1 MSAKIDSSDAMSDFP
16 GRPFLDGADG
26 SAVVSNAPLLATPYI
41 YRKVSTGLVAA
52 VSLAVIAYIGSSYIS
67 TANLDVVADK
77 AAPKVGRAILNTKAV
92 TPPPVANESHQQ
104 SLVVSEP
111 TIEKRKAVNS
121 KDAQIAALEAK
132 LDAIT
137 NTTNEK
143 LVGIAEKLDSSLTT
157 IMAAKTDK
165 VEPYATA
172 RFETNSDGEILS
184 FTRTDPT
191 SGSKQYFAVVRLVGR
206 DRSPFALAMKD
217 MDSGTLKI
225 VSDFALH
232 ISEANYNSVTT
243 DKGAVSSGEIPTI
256 GVVNKISDGVIWDE
270 KLNQDT
276 PVQTLVNWKEY
287 MK

>member
-1 MSAKIDSSDAMSDFP
+1 MSAKIDSSDAMTDFP

-26 SAVVSNAPLLATPYI
+26 SAVVSNTPLLAKPYI
-41 YRKVSTGLVAA
+41 YRKISAGLLAA
-52 VSLAVIAYIGSSYIS
+52 VSLVVIACIGWNFAT
-67 TANLDVVADK
+67 TADLDVVADK
-77 AAPKVGRAILNTKAV
+77 AAPKVGRAILNPKAV
-92 TPPPVANESHQQ
+92 NPPPVANGSQQES
-104 SLVVSEP
+104 SAVSEP
-111 TIEKRKAVNS
+111 TIEKRKIVDS

-143 LVGIAEKLDSSLTT
+143 LVGIAEKLDRSLTT

-172 RFETNSDGEILS
+172 RFETGSDRKILS
-184 FTRTDPT
+184 FTRADPV

-206 DRSPFALAMKD
+206 DQSPFALAMKD
-217 MDSGTLKI
+217 MDSGVLKI
-225 VSDFALH
+225 VSEFALQ
-232 ISEANYNSVTT
+232 ISETNYKLVTS
-243 DKGAVSSGEIPTI
+243 DNGAVSSGEISAI
-256 GVVNKISDGVIWDE
+256 GFVNKISDGVVWDG